1 MLLNNKKCPNCETYY
16 DPTLKKCPHCYKSNE
31 LYLDG
36 QINDKIMYFSVES
49 QIGLFLVGFA
59 FGGMLLVEL
68 LFSYII
74 SLFDIDLALKKT
86 ILLAT
91 TYVTMLLGLMA
102 IAFFTRRK
110 EFLSK
115 YKRGL
120 DYIYGV
126 FYAMT
131 IVFAS
136 MMLSSLINIFYTPV
150 DNNNQSAALEVVQN
164 YPIIAF
170 FIISLLG
177 PICEEMTYR
186 VGLFSFFRRI
196 NKYVAFIITII
207 VFALIHFDFDAIGTS
222 NIVNELWALPSY
234 IVSGFILTLAYE
246 HRGPVCSMTAHILYN
261 TFAFIMML
269 IHR

>member
-1 MLLNNKKCPNCETYY
+1 MKE
-16 DPTLKKCPHCYKSNE
+16 
-31 LYLDG
+31 
-36 QINDKIMYFSVES
+36 
-49 QIGLFLVGFA
+49 
-59 FGGMLLVEL
+59 
-68 LFSYII
+68 
-74 SLFDIDLALKKT
+74 
-86 ILLAT
+86 
-91 TYVTMLLGLMA
+91 
-102 IAFFTRRK
+102 

-120 DYIYGV
+120 DYIYDV

-136 MMLSSLINIFYTPV
+136 MMLSSLINIFHTPV
-150 DNNNQSAALEVVQN
+150 DNNNQNAALEVVQN

-170 FIISLLG
+170 FLISFLG

-246 HRGPVCSMTAHILYN
+246 HRGPACSMTAHILYN

-269 IHR
+269 IPR